1 MKNANIS
8 KINTLGKVSRILLII
23 MRVALIIGIVG
34 CLIATFAFMAVPKT
48 DVITADG
55 TVSAQI
61 VVDCE
66 QLPSMFSDDILD
78 LDENDID
85 FDFAGTGVQWVVEKN
100 KVGNDFIYDIQGNLD
115 VDKSSAVI
123 GGIVGITAIG
133 AVMCAVM
140 LIAVIFGGKFA
151 KALEVCSSPFE
162 ANVLEA
168 MKKFAFSLIPVGV
181 LEIILNG
188 DEIVSLTTAFI
199 VIVVIMFA
207 FIFKYGAELQK
218 ESDETV

>member
-1 MKNANIS
+1 MKNSNIK

-23 MRVALIIGIVG
+23 MRVVLIIGIVG

-61 VVDCE
+61 TVDCE
-66 QLPSMFSDDILD
+66 QIPSIFSDDILD

-85 FDFAGTGVQWVVEKN
+85 FDFAGMGVKWLVEKN
-100 KVGNDFIYDIQGNLD
+100 KVGNDYIYNINGTLD
-115 VDKSSAVI
+115 ADNSKGI
-123 GGIVGITAIG
+123 IWGIVGVTSMA
-133 AVMCAVM
+133 AVMCTAV
-140 LIAVIFGGKFA
+140 LVAVIFGGKFA
-151 KALEVCSSPFE
+151 KALEVCNSPFE
-162 ANVLEA
+162 ENVLKT

-181 LEIILNG
+181 IEILINGGEII
-188 DEIVSLTTAFI
+188 SLTTAFI
-199 VIVVIMFA
+199 VIVIIMFA
-207 FIFKYGAELQK
+207 FIFNYGAELQK